1 MDVKETKLEQPAA
14 KRNTKRKKQSIKTKL
29 TIIPIILVILS
40 ITIIS
45 FSSSIITRNSLLNEM
60 KSNGMFLLE
69 QFAQRLI
76 DNSRSKEVING
87 IIEDEIRRTA
97 KLVMNS
103 DNINNETLTKI
114 ANDLEIDE
122 ISYFN
127 PEGVILYSNVAD
139 NINWKPDE
147 THPLYS
153 FIQSNNTEMME
164 DIRKDA
170 VSGLYKK
177 YGAIKNPDGSFI
189 QVGINANH
197 VNSLTEQFE
206 LQKLVE
212 ELASNEEIVYAL
224 FIDKDLK
231 AVAHSSTDRIG
242 LDLSEDKG
250 AISAVVE
257 GKSYSSEY
265 FYEAEKV
272 QVYDVVYPVKMD
284 DEIIGAIN
292 IGFSMKNVNK
302 SITQNIIQTSII
314 GAIAAIVLGVIL
326 YFNSNNAIKT
336 INKLKDQMKLM
347 SSGDFS
353 KNVPIELLQKNDEF
367 GEISRSVNIMRNS
380 VRSMIESILE
390 KAETVAAHSEELTA
404 TTEQSASA
412 ASEIAKAIEGIANGA
427 NEQAKSTEQGFLAAT
442 QLGNAIVN
450 NSNHMN
456 ELNNATA
463 KVNQL
468 KDEGNELIKD
478 LIEKTD
484 INIRSTEE
492 IAQAINNTNESVKKI
507 ATASE
512 MIKNIADQTNLLA
525 LNAAIEAARAGES
538 GRGFAVVAD
547 EIRKLAEQSTQFTEE
562 ISSIIKD
569 LTNKTSIAVNTMN
582 EVKKTIDLQ
591 STSVEL
597 TSNKFEGIA
606 EAIEEIK
613 EIINIIN
620 NSNEQMVKEKDK
632 ILQIMEELS
641 AISEENAASTE
652 EASASVEEQTAG
664 MEQISNASEE
674 LAKIAEEL
682 NKELSNFK
690 I

>member
-1 MDVKETKLEQPAA
+1 MNVKEAKIEQPAT

-76 DNSRSKEVING
+76 DNSRSKEVINEM
-87 IIEDEIRRTA
+87 IEDEIRRTA
-97 KLVMNS
+97 KLAMNS

-114 ANDLEIDE
+114 ANDLKVDE
-122 ISYFN
+122 MNYLNS
-127 PEGVILYSNVAD
+127 EGVVLYSNKAKNIGWKIDESHPLYSLITSSETELMEEIREDIVSGGYYKYGAFKTPDGYYIQIGINAD
-139 NINWKPDE
+139 NIN
-147 THPLYS
+147 T
-153 FIQSNNTEMME
+153 
-164 DIRKDA
+164 
-170 VSGLYKK
+170 
-177 YGAIKNPDGSFI
+177 
-189 QVGINANH
+189 
-197 VNSLTEQFE
+197 LTEQFE
-206 LQKLVE
+206 TQKLVE
-212 ELASNEEIVYAL
+212 ELASSEEIVYAL

-231 AVAHSSTDRIG
+231 AVAHSNTSRIG

-250 AISAVVE
+250 SISAVVE
-257 GKSYSSEY
+257 GKPYASEY
-265 FYEAEKV
+265 FYEGEQV

-284 DEIIGAIN
+284 GEIIGAVN
-292 IGFSMKNVNK
+292 IGFSMKNVKN

-314 GAIAAIVLGVIL
+314 GTIAAIVLGVIL
-326 YFNSNNAIKT
+326 YFNSNNAVKT

-353 KNVPIELLQKNDEF
+353 KNLPIELLQKNDEF

-390 KAETVAAHSEELTA
+390 KAETVASHSEELTA

-442 QLGNAIVN
+442 HLGNAIVN

-456 ELNNATA
+456 ELNNATV

-478 LIEKTD
+478 LIEKTE
-484 INIRSTEE
+484 INIRSSKE
-492 IAQAINNTNESVKKI
+492 IEGAINNTNESVKKI

-620 NSNEQMVKEKDK
+620 SSNEQMVKEKDK

-641 AISEENAASTE
+641 AISEENAASSE